1 MADSS
6 DILLN
11 AGLFG
16 VAIPAALAGVGA
28 ALGRPFPRAAGPVA
42 ALLTGAGY
50 LIAHT
55 RIVGAVVWPAID
67 ATQWLPF
74 AALTGAIVGAV
85 TVTMSDALRLGTT
98 AALALRSVGVAALA
112 LWIAR
117 GLLTGPIDA
126 GGTAVWLGSAVVTT
140 GLYVGLDLL
149 VRSED
154 RLRGVAGFV
163 AAGVIAGAIAAIIA
177 LARSAVLG
185 QMVGAAA
192 AAIGGLTIAVMARV
206 PAPVIRAALAPIAL
220 VAGTGLSAALHYAEL
235 PSFAFYG
242 FGAAALVVASVAW
255 AIASD
260 RIHAATLV
268 GGAAAL
274 MATVGFFTAR
284 RLEAA
289 AAEYTP
295 AAEGE
300 VQLDY
305 GYGPSSG
312 DATPAPDAPS
322 GADAAPDPYL
332 DPKLMENWQPP
343 PAPPD
348 SPAP

>member
-16 VAIPAALAGVGA
+16 VALPAALAGAGA

-42 ALLTGAGY
+42 ALLTAGGY
-50 LIAHT
+50 LMAHT
-55 RIVGAVVWPAID
+55 RIAGELVWPAID
-67 ATQWLPF
+67 ATQWLPI
-74 AALTGAIVGAV
+74 AAIAGALVGAV
-85 TVTMSDALRLGTT
+85 TAVVSDAARLGSL
-98 AALALRSVGVAALA
+98 ASQALRIAGVAAIA

-117 GLLTGPIDA
+117 GLLVGPIEA
-126 GGTAVWLGSAVVTT
+126 GGMAVLLGSVLVTT
-140 GLYVGLDLL
+140 GLYAGLDLL

-154 RLRGVAGFV
+154 RLRGISGFV
-163 AAGVIAGAIAAIIA
+163 ATGVITGAIAAIIA

-206 PAPVIRAALAPIAL
+206 PAPVLRAALAPIAL
-220 VAGTGLSAALHYAEL
+220 VAGTALSAALHYAEL
-235 PSFAFYG
+235 PAFAFYA
-242 FGAAALVVASVAW
+242 FGAAPLVVVAIGW
-255 AIASD
+255 SITNSKAHSAV
-260 RIHAATLV
+260 LV
-268 GGAAAL
+268 GVAAAGV
-274 MATVGFFTAR
+274 ATVGFFTAR
-284 RLEAA
+284 RLEASA
-289 AAEYTP
+289 SSYTP

-305 GYGPSSG
+305 GYGASSES
-312 DATPAPDAPS
+312 PA
-322 GADAAPDPYL
+322 ADAEPGDEPSAPQDPYL

-343 PAPPD
+343 PAQPD